1 MGHDPETR
9 EMLRGVAGLEQLDWK
24 SLDSMAASASL
35 RSIAEN
41 TAVYQEDDDSSD
53 VFLII
58 NGIVTI
64 RARLPSE
71 HDRHSDVLMLRSGA
85 FFGVLSFLDGARRN
99 LGAFARERSLL
110 LRFDSAR
117 LKAACDS
124 DAALGRAVY
133 KLFGAT
139 AARFARDLA
148 MELRNLMS
156 ERG

>member
-9 EMLRGVAGLEQLDWK
+9 EMLRGVAGLERLDGK
-24 SLDSMAASASL
+24 CLDLMAATASL
-35 RSIAEN
+35 QSVAEN

-64 RARLPSE
+64 RSRLPSE
-71 HDRHSDVLMLRSGA
+71 RDKYSEILVLRSGA

-110 LRFDSAR
+110 LRFDSTR
-117 LKAACDS
+117 LKAACES

-133 KLFGAT
+133 KLLGAT
-139 AARFARDLA
+139 AARLARDMT
-148 MELRNLMS
+148 MELRNIMS